1 MYLNKILVGMDVSG
15 ISGYSNY
22 NYLGVVMG
30 TQQDII
36 KMHDSVKGFSER
48 MTRISNLDRQHVVSR
63 IKFDSTNTSTLC
75 VKLDRENIVKEIRGK
90 KRNRKKQ
97 LEKGKVLRTYNRVV
111 MQVVTKELNRFLV
124 KHGSSTSDIV
134 IQCDSD
140 CVCFAKA
147 AALKHERKGIAH
159 TLSDY
164 VAWFNGKN
172 KNFKN
177 VKEIDVTKEISDK
190 TRKILK

>member
-1 MYLNKILVGMDVSG
+1 MDVSG

-36 KMHDSVKGFSER
+36 KIHDSIKGFSER
-48 MTRISNLDRQHVVSR
+48 MTRINNLDRQHIIYR
-63 IKFDSTNTSTLC
+63 IEFDSTNTSALC
-75 VKLDRENIVKEIRGK
+75 VKLDRENTVKEIRGK

-164 VAWFNGKN
+164 ATWFNGKN

-177 VKEIDVTKEISDK
+177 VKEIDVILEISDK
-190 TRKILK
+190 IDSKIVDRYPIGSK